1 MEQSLYD
8 LFGKSSET
16 LKLDFGP
23 EELAQLA
30 AEKNYTEDQ
39 IEAIVEL
46 FQQLEARKHE
56 KVVNT
61 LLKLSRLPVK
71 APKTFENYDFTRLHG
86 KDGDAVRALSNLSE
100 LYAGKNVALIGPAG
114 VGKTHLAQAYG
125 RKCCMEGM
133 KAYFLKASELDDLFI
148 QAGNDKTKKAR
159 LINRLLKP
167 TCLIIDEIGRRHFD
181 RESTAMF
188 FDLIDRRYEKE
199 GPKCMIFTSNRQPD
213 EWSEYFDGGDSLN
226 AALDR
231 IFDVAKIVTVKG
243 TSYRGQRR
251 EILAVEADDDIHQ
264 VN

>member
-1 MEQSLYD
+1 M
-8 LFGKSSET
+8 
-16 LKLDFGP
+16 
-23 EELAQLA
+23 
-30 AEKNYTEDQ
+30 
-39 IEAIVEL
+39 
-46 FQQLEARKHE
+46 
-56 KVVNT
+56 
-61 LLKLSRLPVK
+61 
-71 APKTFENYDFTRLHG
+71 
-86 KDGDAVRALSNLSE
+86 
-100 LYAGKNVALIGPAG
+100 
-114 VGKTHLAQAYG
+114 AQAYG

-159 LINRLLKP
+159 VINRLLKP

-251 EILAVEADDDIHQ
+251 EILEVEADDDIHQ